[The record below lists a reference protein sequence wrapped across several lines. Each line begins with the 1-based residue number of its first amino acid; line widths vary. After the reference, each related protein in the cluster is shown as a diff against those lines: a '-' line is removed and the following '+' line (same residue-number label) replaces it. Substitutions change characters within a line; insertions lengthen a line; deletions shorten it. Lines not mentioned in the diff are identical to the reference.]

1 MQPDPRDAAP
11 RRRAAMRLVV
21 LAAGL
26 PMAAAAAGE
35 PLGRLFF
42 TPQERARL
50 EQQRRTGT
58 PADAA
63 ARSASV
69 RIGGVVAR
77 SGGRDT
83 VWLNGTPVDA
93 AGHDRPVEL
102 RPNSPATVVLR
113 VEPGRTARLKVG
125 ESIDLPGGDKHDGL
139 GGGRVVVSAPAR
151 PSK

>member
-1 MQPDPRDAAP
+1 MQPDLRKAAG
-11 RRRAAMRLVV
+11 RRRAALRLVA

-26 PMAAAAAGE
+26 PIAATAAGE

-50 EQQRRTGT
+50 ERQRWTGS
-58 PADAA
+58 PIDAA
-63 ARSASV
+63 ARPSSIRV
-69 RIGGVVAR
+69 GGVVAR
-77 SGGRDT
+77 SGGRNT
-83 VWLNGTPVDA
+83 VWLNGTAIDA

-102 RPNSPATVVLR
+102 RPNAPAMVVVR

-125 ESIDLPGGDKHDGL
+125 ESIDLPGGDRHDGL
-139 GGGRVVVSAPAR
+139 GGGRVVVSTPAT